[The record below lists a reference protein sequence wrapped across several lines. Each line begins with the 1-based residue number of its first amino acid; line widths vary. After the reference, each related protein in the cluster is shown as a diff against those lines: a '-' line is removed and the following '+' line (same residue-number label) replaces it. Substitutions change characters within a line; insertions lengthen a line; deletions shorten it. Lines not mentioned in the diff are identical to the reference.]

1 MSDSVRLEL
10 SGGIATITLA
20 RPEKLNAL
28 DDGMI
33 ELLGRHADMIDA
45 DRSVRAVILT
55 GDGKAFCAGGDIAA
69 WGGLSPLDMGQG
81 WVRSGHRVFDKLAR
95 LKPPVIAAINGHALG
110 GGLEL
115 AITADIRICEAQAK
129 IGLPECGLG
138 MIPGWS
144 GTQRLV
150 LRLGGSVARRLV
162 RSRATAGI
170 TFPIAFQSTVSRT
183 VGAGAAGRPGP
194 SGKMGPPLS
203 PSFPQFPGSSA
214 SIGGPFLRRSGS
226 GPNSARLGSHLDFR
240 PSFSGE
246 IFDGTMS
253 FLLGCLAIR
262 ADTMGGGVGLVRR
275 RAAHG

>member
-1 MSDSVRLEL
+1 MSDSVQLEL
-10 SGGIATITLA
+10 SGGIATIILA

-69 WGGLSPLDMGQG
+69 CGGLSPLDMGQG

-150 LRLGGSVARRLV
+150 RRLGGSVARRLV

-170 TFPIAFQSTVSRT
+170 AFPIAFPIHSEPYC
-183 VGAGAAGRPGP
+183 GGGGRWQARALRKNGTP
-194 SGKMGPPLS
+194 SLPILS
-203 PSFPQFPGSSA
+203 PVSWVLCLYR
-214 SIGGPFLRRSGS
+214 GPVFAQEREWSE
-226 GPNSARLGSHLDFR
+226 LGSAWVPSRFSPVFFWRDF
-240 PSFSGE
+240 
-246 IFDGTMS
+246 
-253 FLLGCLAIR
+253 
-262 ADTMGGGVGLVRR
+262 
-275 RAAHG
+275 